1 LAQDL
6 LLSNGSDHAV
16 KPADE
21 IVVVDDDEGVR
32 ESLRLILSLEGLTVT
47 CYADGE
53 TFLKQ
58 ASDRIPVCVFLDV
71 VLPGR
76 SGLEVLRELREL
88 RFKAPVFLISA
99 RDDTPTVVQGIKY
112 GANDFLRKPFDPYL
126 AVSRVRDAVDLWRT
140 SSERPADPENAASN
154 VPSNIRLTRR
164 EEEVLAQAIRGIS
177 SNEIAKS
184 IGISKRTVDFFRMSL
199 LRKLGAKNTREL
211 ARIVKTWD

>member
-1 LAQDL
+1 
-6 LLSNGSDHAV
+6 LSQVIIPSNDSDRV
-16 KPADE
+16 VRPTDE
-21 IVVVDDDEGVR
+21 IVIVDDDEDFR
-32 ESLRLILSLEGLTVT
+32 RILRQILSLEGLTVT

-76 SGLEVLRELREL
+76 SGIEVLRELREL

-99 RDDTPTVVQGIKY
+99 KDDTPTVVQGIKY

-126 AVSRVRDAVDLWRT
+126 AVSRVRDAVDLWGT
-140 SSERPADPENAASN
+140 SSEKPADPENAARN

-164 EEEVLAQAIRGIS
+164 EEEVLAQVIRGVS
-177 SNEIAKS
+177 SRD
-184 IGISKRTVDFFRMSL
+184 ISKSLGVAKRTIDFFRMSI
-199 LRKLGAKNTREL
+199 LRKLGARNTPDL
-211 ARIVKTWD
+211 VRIVKSWD